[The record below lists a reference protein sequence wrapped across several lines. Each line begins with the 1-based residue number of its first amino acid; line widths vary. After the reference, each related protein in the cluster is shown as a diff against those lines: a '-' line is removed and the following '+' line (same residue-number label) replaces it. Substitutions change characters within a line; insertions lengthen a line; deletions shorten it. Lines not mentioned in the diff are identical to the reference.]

1 MQINEAEHDVETSD
15 TDNFACL
22 DKDLCRLTTT
32 TAAGNIMRAM
42 KTTRRRL
49 IQTAA
54 VAASVSTA
62 AANSGITAATK
73 SSLYASLGVKPV
85 INGVGVVTVLGG
97 SIMPPEVIRAME
109 EASRFFIPLPELE
122 KKVGA
127 RIAELLKAPAAMV
140 TCGAASAITVGTAAC
155 LSQGDPAK
163 LRQLPNRDG
172 IKYEVIQQKSHRSGY
187 EHQMELCGA
196 KVVTV
201 ETREELEAAIN
212 ERTGMMF
219 FLNKAEHNGRI
230 GSDEFVKIG
239 KARGVPTMND
249 AASDA
254 TPKENLWKYTA
265 QGFDLVI
272 FSGGKALRGP
282 QSSGLLLGRQDLIDA
297 AFPAMSPFGGIG
309 RGMKVGKEEL
319 CGLLAAVERYLKV
332 DHEAE
337 YEELEARV
345 ASIRAALKGIRGVET
360 ERHVPAIANEV
371 PHVKVQWDE
380 SARGLTAQKVVEALQ
395 ASDPPIHV
403 QRPGNGQLL
412 ISVWMMRGGEH
423 AIVGR
428 RLREILSA

>member
-1 MQINEAEHDVETSD
+1 MPLISS
-15 TDNFACL
+15 TD
-22 DKDLCRLTTT
+22 
-32 TAAGNIMRAM
+32 AGHIMRAM

-49 IQTAA
+49 MQAVAA
-54 VAASVSTA
+54 APVAASVSSA
-62 AANSGITAATK
+62 AATSGITASTK

-109 EASRFFIPLPELE
+109 EASRYFIPLPELE

-127 RIAELLKAPAAMV
+127 RIAELVKAPAAMV
-140 TCGAASAITVGTAAC
+140 TCGAASAISVGTAAC

-163 LRQLPNRDG
+163 LRQLPTRDG

-196 KVVTV
+196 KIVTV
-201 ETREELEAAIN
+201 ETRRELEAAIN
-212 ERTGMMF
+212 EKTGMMF
-219 FLNKAEHNGRI
+219 FLNKAEHNGQI
-230 GSDEFVKIG
+230 GSDEFIKIG

-282 QSSGLLLGRQDLIDA
+282 QTTGLLMGRKDLIEA
-297 AFPAMSPFGGIG
+297 SYPAMSPFGGIG

-337 YEELEARV
+337 YKELEARV
-345 ASIRAALKGIRGVET
+345 ASIRGALKGLRGVET
-360 ERHVPAIANEV
+360 ERHVPVIANEV
-371 PHVKVQWDE
+371 PHVRVKWDE
-380 SARGLTAQKVVEALQ
+380 SSRGLTAQKVVEALQ
-395 ASDPPIHV
+395 AGDPPIHV
-403 QRPGNGQLL
+403 QRPDQGQLL
-412 ISVWMMRGGEH
+412 ISVWMMRGDEH
-423 AIVGR
+423 MIVGR